1 MLLAIGKFLAAAAL
15 ALPAVPLP
23 AQPLADLD
31 DVLQPVLM
39 RHKVPAL
46 AGAIVTNRGPVA
58 IAAVGVRKAG
68 TAVKVTPEDKWHL
81 GSETKTMTA
90 HLVAALVERGRLKWA
105 TTLTDSFPEL
115 AESFWPALRK
125 ATLAQLL
132 SHRSGLAENLAWNAI
147 PRQGSLREQREA
159 AIRMLA
165 QAPRRFDP
173 GADFLYSNTGY
184 VVAGAMA
191 ERASGSTWE
200 ELMTRMLF
208 EPLGMRSAGFGG
220 TGTPGRI
227 DQPWPHLENGRPAS
241 TNGPAADNPPV
252 MGPAGTVH
260 ASIGD
265 WGRFIA
271 DHLKGARGER
281 AQLSPSTYKLLQVP
295 PAGGNYAMGWIAL
308 ERDWAGG
315 TVLTHSGSNSL
326 NYCVV
331 WMAPKLNVAALACT
345 NQGGPVA
352 ARATEDAVGALVRY
366 HQR

>member
-1 MLLAIGKFLAAAAL
+1 MFRPFTHTLALLAL
-15 ALPAVPLP
+15 ALPA
-23 AQPLADLD
+23 AQARALADID

-46 AGAIVTNRGPVA
+46 AGAIVTSKGPVA
-58 IAAVGVRKAG
+58 VAAVGVRKAG
-68 TAVKVTPEDKWHL
+68 TGVKVTAGDRWHL
-81 GSETKTMTA
+81 GSETKAMTA
-90 HLVAALVERGRLKWA
+90 HVIAALVERGRLKWE
-105 TTLTDSFPEL
+105 TTLTDSFPEM
-115 AESFWPALRK
+115 AESFWPTLRK

-132 SHRSGLAENLAWNAI
+132 SHRSGLVENLAWNAI
-147 PRQGSLREQREA
+147 PPGSAREQREA
-159 AIRMLA
+159 AVRMLA
-165 QAPRRFDP
+165 KAPRRFDP

-191 ERASGSTWE
+191 ERASGASWE
-200 ELMTRMLF
+200 ELMARTLF
-208 EPLGMRSAGFGG
+208 EPLAMRSAGFGG
-220 TGTPGRI
+220 TGTPGKI

-252 MGPAGTVH
+252 IGPAGTVH
-260 ASIGD
+260 ASIVD

-281 AQLSPSTYKLLQVP
+281 ALLSPLSYKRLHA
-295 PAGGNYAMGWIAL
+295 PAPGGNYAMGWVAL
-308 ERDWAGG
+308 DREWAGG
-315 TVLTHSGSNSL
+315 PVLTHAGSNTL

-331 WMAPKLNVAALACT
+331 WMAPKINVAALACT

-352 ARATEDAVGALVRY
+352 ARATEDAVAAMVRY